1 VSPQLWTVAR
11 EVRPRLYTR
20 TGDKGQTMLIG
31 GARVWKDDPR
41 VEAYGAIDELNSSI
55 GVALSRLQLGEVRRV
70 LRPIQALLF
79 RVGAE
84 LANPGEA
91 PPDIRITGRD
101 VRRIERWTDRFN
113 QKIQPIPAFVH
124 PTGTEAGALLHLSR
138 AIARRAER
146 RIVTLSRRERVNP
159 HLIALVNRLSS
170 LLYALARYVN
180 EREGWKE
187 VVWRSWRQPR

>member
-1 VSPQLWTVAR
+1 
-11 EVRPRLYTR
+11 
-20 TGDKGQTMLIG
+20 MLIG

-41 VEAYGAIDELNSSI
+41 VEAYGAIDELNSSL
-55 GVALSRLQLGEVRRV
+55 GVVLSRLQLGEVKRV
-70 LRPIQALLF
+70 LRPLQALLF

-84 LANPGEA
+84 LANPGDV
-91 PPDIRITGRD
+91 PPKIRITRRD
-101 VRRIERWTDRFN
+101 VLRVEGWTDRFN
-113 QKIQPIPAFVH
+113 REIQPIAAFVH

-180 EREGWKE
+180 EKEGWRE
-187 VVWRSWRQPR
+187 VVWKSWRQAR